1 MESDPVAMNVN
12 KVQAWFTEHVSLDG
26 EPYTLDKDQAA
37 AVLDRH
43 KNTLVTARA
52 GSGKTRVIVAKV
64 AYLVA
69 IEQISLREI
78 AIFMFNRTA
87 AAEVN
92 ERIGRVA
99 VDGQALPAISRSNEV
114 KRRVNSGSPTAT
126 GPDYRSRTQTSVDIG
141 APIPMSLDM
150 DCANAGETDRR
161 SVSPTQ
167 RRQSSNK
174 AVSEDDSKTDQWSV
188 LEEVKVASTFHKFA
202 LDVVKM
208 TGLKP
213 EIISEAEHNQLVRLE
228 LRRAIE
234 RTRRRFSPADYHDLL
249 KLTNSF
255 IARAGQK
262 FCGEDGLFRLKDE
275 VEMYV
280 SRHVDEPNYRKSIL
294 IHQLAL
300 MTYLG
305 YLDALRL
312 PKIDFNLLMQRA
324 IEILESAGNGKI
336 FPEIRQKF
344 INLKYLMV
352 DEYQDFSY
360 LFYAIIRA
368 TRTICKDAR
377 LFAVG
382 DDWQAI
388 NRFAGS
394 DVDYF
399 LNFEQYFP
407 EDCQNI
413 PLLTNYR
420 SDKAIVENANDYM
433 LKNYNAKAKRAKAF
447 SKKNGKIH
455 RQKLEKVKFDMTDIL
470 EDGLGDGYY
479 QKILIDEARHAGKKA
494 ELGAKPA
501 KTVLP
506 AAKMLKSCV
515 KIIRQNRKSSI
526 MLLHRH
532 NFTSVAGVDLIVFE
546 RALKRILVHERLLN
560 EDSFAKQI
568 RMMTMHK
575 SKGLESDV
583 VILLELDQA
592 QVLASHP
599 FATMFEIFDDN
610 LETEKSDQHRLIYV
624 ALTRAKHK
632 LYILTSDQ
640 EYLA

>member
-1 MESDPVAMNVN
+1 MNIGQN
-12 KVQAWFTEHVSLDG
+12 AEPSCSLSSAEGAQEWFSLHVTLDG
-26 EPYTLDKDQAA
+26 EPYTLDRNQAA

-69 IEQISLREI
+69 VEQISLREI

-92 ERIGRVA
+92 ERIGRVE
-99 VDGQALPAISRSNEV
+99 VDGKRLPELSDLLVRCGARSSAAHQTTAV
-114 KRRVNSGSPTAT
+114 PGSG
-126 GPDYRSRTQTSVDIG
+126 I
-141 APIPMSLDM
+141 
-150 DCANAGETDRR
+150 N
-161 SVSPTQ
+161 
-167 RRQSSNK
+167 
-174 AVSEDDSKTDQWSV
+174 
-188 LEEVKVASTFHKFA
+188 VASTFHKFA
-202 LDVVKM
+202 LNAVKM

-213 EIISEAEHNQLVRLE
+213 EIISEADHNKLVCLG
-228 LRRAIE
+228 LKRAVE
-234 RTRRRFSPADYHDLL
+234 RSRQKFSPADYGDIL

-262 FCGEDGLFRLKDE
+262 FCGEDGLLRLKGE
-275 VEMYV
+275 VEMYI
-280 SRHVDEPNYRKSIL
+280 SRHNDDTEYQKPIL
-294 IHQLAL
+294 IHRLAL
-300 MTYLG
+300 MTYLD
-305 YLDALRL
+305 YLEHLRL
-312 PKIDFNLLMQRA
+312 PKIDFNILMQKA
-324 IEILESAGNGKI
+324 IEILESAGNGQI

-344 INLKYLMV
+344 AGLKYLMV

-368 TRTICKDAR
+368 LRTICPAAH

-399 LNFEQYFP
+399 LNFEKYFP
-407 EDCQNI
+407 EDYQNV

-420 SDKAIVENANDYM
+420 SDKTIVENANDYM
-433 LKNYNAKAKRAKAF
+433 LKFYDSKASRAVPF
-447 SKKNGKIH
+447 SKKNGKIY
-455 RQKLEKVKFDMTDIL
+455 RKKLGKTKFDQADIL
-470 EDGLGDGYY
+470 EDGLGDGRY
-479 QKILIDEARHAGKKA
+479 QKVLLSQLRRVRKLADLGENPEKA
-494 ELGAKPA
+494 
-501 KTVLP
+501 VLP
-506 AAKMLKSCV
+506 AARMLKTCTE
-515 KIIRQNRKSSI
+515 IIKRNRQKSI

-532 NFTSVAGVDLIVFE
+532 NFTTVAGVDLPVFE
-546 RALKRILVHERLLN
+546 RALKDILVRECIMGEAEFQQQVRV
-560 EDSFAKQI
+560 
-568 RMMTMHK
+568 MTMHK
-575 SKGLESDV
+575 SKGLEADV

-592 QVLASHP
+592 QVLSSHP

-610 LETEKSDQHRLIYV
+610 LETEKSDQYRLLYV

-632 LYILTSDQ
+632 LYILTNDQ
-640 EYLA
+640 KFLA

>member
-92 ERIGRVA
+92 DRIGRVM
-99 VDGQALPAISRSNEV
+99 VDGQTLPEISRRNDV
-114 KRRVNSGSPTAT
+114 KCRVNSGSPTVT
-126 GPDYRSRTQTSVDIG
+126 GPDRRSCAQTGADFG
-141 APIPMSLDM
+141 APIPTPLDM
-150 DCANAGETDRR
+150 ECANAGE
-161 SVSPTQ
+161 
-167 RRQSSNK
+167 
-174 AVSEDDSKTDQWSV
+174 TDQWSV
-188 LEEVKVASTFHKFA
+188 LEEIKVASTFHKFA

-234 RTRRRFSPADYHDLL
+234 HTRRRFSPADYHDLL

-255 IARAGQK
+255 ITRAGQK

-360 LFYAIIRA
+360 LFYAIICA

-399 LNFEQYFP
+399 LNFEQYFS
-407 EDCQNI
+407 EDCQNV

-455 RQKLEKVKFDMTDIL
+455 RQKLEKVKFDTTDIL

-479 QKILIDEARHAGKKA
+479 QKILIDEARRAGKKA

-546 RALKRILVHERLLN
+546 RALKKVLVYEHILSESN
-560 EDSFAKQI
+560 FARQV

-583 VILLELDQA
+583 VILLELDRA